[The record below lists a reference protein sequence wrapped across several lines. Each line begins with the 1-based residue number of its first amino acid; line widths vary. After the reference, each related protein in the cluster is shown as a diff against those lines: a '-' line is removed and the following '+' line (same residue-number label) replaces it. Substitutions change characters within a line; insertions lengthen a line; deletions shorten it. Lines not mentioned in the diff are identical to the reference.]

1 MTELWTVVGVGI
13 CALVTLTILKE
24 LRKEYAPLFLLG
36 FAVVSFGF
44 LLPRLSG
51 AVDFLRECVGLAGGE
66 RIGLVVKA
74 LGVTYLT
81 STASEL
87 CKSAGEAGVGN
98 TIELAGRVEILLL
111 CIPLFREL
119 LDLALLGG

>member
-1 MTELWTVVGVGI
+1 MTELWTVCGVGI
-13 CALVTLTILKE
+13 CALVTLTVIRE

-36 FAVVSFGF
+36 FAVV
-44 LLPRLSG
+44 LLGYLIPKLG
-51 AVDFLRECVGLAGGE
+51 DALDFLRECTDLVGGE
-66 RIGLVVKA
+66 RISPILRA
-74 LGVTYLT
+74 LGITYLT
-81 STASEL
+81 SVASEI

-119 LDLALLGG
+119 LDLAFIG